1 MPNIHPTAI
10 VEDGAAVAADVEIG
24 PYCVI
29 GAGARLAAGV
39 KLAPHVIIEGD
50 TEIGERTVVHPH
62 AVLGGRAQYR
72 ADAGAEAKLKIGT
85 DNIIREYVTMNLGT
99 QKGGGVTSV
108 GDRGYFMAY
117 SHVAHDCQV
126 GNDVT
131 FANNVS
137 LAGHVQVGDG
147 ATIGGFVVV
156 LQFVRI
162 GHSAFVGGMT
172 GLPTDVIPYGL
183 AQGARAYL
191 QGLNLIGLKRKGIPR
206 ARIHALRAAYRFLF
220 LEKGPLS
227 SRLGEAAER
236 WRDTPEVGEILAFIN
251 AESKRPVCVP
261 AISGDQPPPED

>member
-1 MPNIHPTAI
+1 MSKRHPTAI
-10 VEDGAAVAADVEIG
+10 VADGAVLGADVEIG

-39 KLAPHVIIEGD
+39 KLGPHVIIEGA

-62 AVLGGRAQYR
+62 AVLGGTAQYR
-72 ADAGAEAKLKIGT
+72 ADAGADAKLKIGA
-85 DNIIREYVTMNLGT
+85 DNVIREYVTMNLGT
-99 QKGGGVTSV
+99 QKGGGITSV
-108 GDRGYFMAY
+108 GDRGYYMAY
-117 SHVAHDCQV
+117 SHVAHDCRI
-126 GNDVT
+126 GDDVT

-137 LAGHVQVGDG
+137 LAGHVQVGSG

-162 GHSAFVGGMT
+162 GQNAFVGGMT

-191 QGLNLIGLKRKGIPR
+191 QGLNLIGLKRKGLPR
-206 ARIHALRAAYRFLF
+206 PRIHALRAAYRFLF

-236 WRDTPEVGEILAFIN
+236 WSDIPEVGEILAFIN
-251 AESKRPVCVP
+251 AESKRPICVP
-261 AISGDQPPPED
+261 SAADQPPQED